1 MSSPQSSNPG
11 SGTFYGILLGFA
23 AFAFFSFSDTSVK
36 LIRDGLPPYESAF
49 IGAVFGLLVF
59 PFLLAPGDRLSDVWR
74 TSDRRLWLVRF
85 VSYPA
90 GVIGSVTAFS
100 HLPMAEA
107 FTLIFLQPSFV
118 TLLSIAFLKER
129 IGLPRS
135 FAIVLGFVGVLI
147 VLRPGMRPL
156 SIGHLG
162 ALVAGLGG
170 ALSVVTFRA
179 AGPNEKRISL
189 FGAGILGGIVI
200 GGLASLPTL
209 VLPTLHQAL
218 LLASYGLLAALAN
231 ILLMH
236 AAFAA
241 SAAAIAPTQY
251 SQMIWAVVIGYV
263 VFGDKVDT
271 PTVIGMVLIV
281 GSGLITLVRE
291 RTIGGMEPPP
301 IAVSRG
307 HAASVLV
314 AEDADNARP

>member
-1 MSSPQSSNPG
+1 MPSSTPSHPVSG
-11 SGTFYGILLGFA
+11 SLRGILMGFA
-23 AFAFFSFSDTSVK
+23 AFALFSFSDTSVK
-36 LIRDGLPPYESAF
+36 LIRHGLPPYESAF

-59 PFLLAPGDRLSDVWR
+59 PFLLAPGDRLSDVLT

-85 VSYPA
+85 FSYPA

-118 TLLSIAFLKER
+118 TLLSIAFLRER

-135 FAIVLGFVGVLI
+135 FAIILGFVGVLV

-162 ALVAGLGG
+162 ALIAGLGG

-179 AGPNEKRISL
+179 AGPHEKRISL

-200 GGLASLPTL
+200 GGLTSLPTL
-209 VLPTLHQAL
+209 VLPTWHQAL
-218 LLASYGLLAALAN
+218 LLASYGLLAAFAN
-231 ILLMH
+231 IVLMH

-251 SQMIWAVVIGYV
+251 SQMVWAVLIGYV
-263 VFGDKVDT
+263 IFGDRVDM
-271 PTVIGMVLIV
+271 PTIIGMVLIV
-281 GSGLITLVRE
+281 GSGLITLLRE

-314 AEDADNARP
+314 TENPDST